1 MQIKNLVQ
9 VMAEEVKKMILRL
22 VNGLA
27 MAFSTGTVVGFAL
40 LMTVSKTAAEI
51 AWVSCGLL
59 GMCFDFLGPRKD
71 KMYTIYLRI
80 QSGTL
85 VTAIIGWI
93 VIIVVATKV
102 SNTAALIAWGI
113 CFLIGMYFDPVGKKE
128 ARDREYESSRKKY
141 SDDRSR
147 DRYHGWDD
155 YDRNYVL
162 LDDLYSADYNKI
174 DGFDNDGDDGDY

>member
-1 MQIKNLVQ
+1 
-9 VMAEEVKKMILRL
+9 MILRL

-71 KMYTIYLRI
+71 KMYAIYLRI

-93 VIIVVATKV
+93 VIIVVATKL

-113 CFLIGMYFDPVGKKE
+113 CFLIGMYFDPVGKKD
-128 ARDREYESSRKKY
+128 ARDRTKTY
-141 SDDRSR
+141 R
-147 DRYHGWDD
+147 DPERYHNSSYRYRQHESEWDYPID
-155 YDRNYVL
+155 EG
-162 LDDLYSADYNKI
+162 YSIDYNKI
-174 DGFDNDGDDGDY
+174 DGFDGGDDGDD